1 MDVCELPGCRPR
13 SEVAKPV
20 GDGVG
25 IGVGG
30 FVGGHGEKLWG
41 EMAKGL

>member
-1 MDVCELPGCRPR
+1 MDVCEIAWMQTTLR
-13 SEVAKPV
+13 SGE
-20 GDGVG
+20 GRRDGVG

-30 FVGGHGEKLWG
+30 FVGGHGEKLW